1 MTSKRIEETTMS
13 KSYSETYAEARQ
25 KFLVLAADRGAEVV
39 SVVHPTERGAQGED
53 LAIDMATF
61 GDPKAHKTLL
71 LVSGTHGQEGFLGSA
86 LQIEWLRNLEIPDE
100 VNVVALHALN
110 PWGFSH
116 LSRTDEKNI
125 DINRNFTDYGV
136 AAPQDDLYPILF
148 PALCP
153 DDWTE
158 ETIDWSAA
166 RDELAREYG
175 VKRMVN
181 TVGAGQIVAPTGM
194 NYIGTGPSW
203 SRTVVSDVLPQVL
216 VNAQKIA
223 FLEWHTGLGG
233 YGELSHI
240 PMMEP
245 GSAGYERTFEFLGE
259 EARKTFSDGL
269 DFTDGVTPDYRG
281 YFTAWVPTTVPHAEW
296 AGLTIEVGTIDVVSV
311 VDGIRADRWL
321 KFGKGRSTLS
331 REEIRDFMMERL
343 NPSDPQWRA
352 AAMKNG
358 LGAQAR
364 MLQSLVQW

>member
-1 MTSKRIEETTMS
+1 MS

-158 ETIDWSAA
+158 ETSDWSGVL
-166 RDELAREYG
+166 DKITREYG
-175 VKRMVN
+175 SQRMI
-181 TVGAGQIVAPTGM
+181 TALSGGQIVEPTG
-194 NYIGTGPSW
+194 ITFVGREPSW
-203 SRTVVSDVLPQVL
+203 SRTVVSEFLPQVL
-216 VNAQKIA
+216 SNARKVA
-223 FLEWHTGLGG
+223 FIEWHTGIGE
-233 YGELSHI
+233 YGELCHI
-240 PMMEP
+240 CSMAP
-245 GSAGYERTFEFLGE
+245 GSAGYERVVDWLGDS
-259 EARKTFSDGL
+259 ARTSFTAAADISQGKTPS
-269 DFTDGVTPDYRG
+269 YRG
-281 YFTAWVPTTVPHAEW
+281 FFSAWLPTTAPQAEW
-296 AGLTIEVGTIDVVSV
+296 AGLLIEVGTY
-311 VDGIRADRWL
+311 DGLTVLDTVRIDRWL
-321 KFGKGRSTLS
+321 KFGQGHTTTS
-331 REEIRDFMMERL
+331 REAMRATMMEGL
-343 NPSDPQWRA
+343 NPVAPEWRT
-352 AAMKNG
+352 AAMTNG
-358 LGAQAR
+358 LDAQR
-364 MLQSLVQW
+364 GMFEGLQQW